1 MSAKRIRMFFVAIMS
16 LLLYSC
22 RHVSMDF
29 HVSSQLDNGEEIM
42 AHSDILQIG
51 LIGLG
56 YLIVF
61 GLIGYIFLIPYFS
74 KKTHNQRETLWN
86 WVENHLTQFFI
97 AAWVIGFITYFIG
110 TFSGD
115 FRKDWVYAVF
125 SVVPMSCIHACE
137 MFLGQSDIS
146 AIHGDR
152 HNSVLYMALFDI
164 SHFLAIMVS
173 LCFVIKHFGYYVI
186 SRYKV
191 WVEICRKKTYSDI
204 YLFWGVNDSSL
215 HLAKDIIK
223 KKEIDN
229 VNDYLCIFVKTPFL
243 EGENDG
249 YLGFN
254 RLFNFVRLK
263 DQELRHLDELHN
275 CLVVSSY
282 HKLSVLELDEAMKVD
297 ILGQQLKL
305 RKIVT
310 LIERIKAS
318 GCQSDKS
325 GLHVFFLGEER
336 DVNIN
341 ATINILKDINL
352 DGKPLNIYC
361 QARKNAKTRWM
372 EHYDILHH
380 NQHTHIHVIDTA
392 HLSVM
397 QLKDNA
403 ACHPVNFVNIDKHSG
418 VPSIPYGAL
427 VVGFNETGL
436 EALKFLYE
444 FGTFVNTDG
453 NRIKGRYVAIDGNM
467 DELKGCFYAKAPAL
481 RSNDE
486 IQLEKC
492 RLGSEDYWKIVEE
505 LLPFLC
511 QIVIAVGD
519 DNLGINAAVDICSL
533 AMRCRDKQNPRCLTI
548 YVRSY
553 DMDNYNRIRKVA
565 DDINKSCQGMLISIV
580 IFGYTDQIFSYD
592 SIVKEK
598 IISEAKKYNYAY
610 EGSEGD
616 IEQKWID
623 IIGLGKDYYSM
634 TDIEEVERKRDQN
647 ICNALHRDTKMCI
660 LKQCTNIEWPDKR
673 IKLLLAQ
680 LEHERWVA
688 YSKLNGWQLFPHDIA
703 EKEQK
708 TKDIYKKLHADICP
722 WSQIRSWSKSQ
733 QLKTQGFDMKVVDT
747 SILLENQHISTK

>member
-1 MSAKRIRMFFVAIMS
+1 
-16 LLLYSC
+16 
-22 RHVSMDF
+22 
-29 HVSSQLDNGEEIM
+29 M
-42 AHSDILQIG
+42 ACSDIFLLG

-56 YLIVF
+56 YLV
-61 GLIGYIFLIPYFS
+61 LLCVMGYFLIADFS
-74 KKTHNQRETLWN
+74 KKTHNQRDTLWN

-97 AAWVIGFITYFIG
+97 AAWVIGFVTYFIG

-115 FRKDWVYAVF
+115 FRKDWVYAIF
-125 SVVPMSCIHACE
+125 SVVPMSFIHACE

-186 SRYKV
+186 SRYKIWLEV
-191 WVEICRKKTYSDI
+191 CRKKTYSDI

-223 KKEIDN
+223 RKETDK

-243 EGENDG
+243 EGESEG

-282 HKLSVLELDEAMKVD
+282 HKLSVLELGEATKTD

-310 LIERIKAS
+310 LIERIKTPP
-318 GCQSDKS
+318 GGQSDRS

-336 DVNIN
+336 DANIN
-341 ATINILKDINL
+341 ATINILKDTNL

-372 EHYDILHH
+372 EHYDILHN

-397 QLKDNA
+397 QLKDNVSF
-403 ACHPVNFVNIDKHSG
+403 HPVNFVNIDKQSG
-418 VPSIPYGAL
+418 VPHTHYSAL

-436 EALKFLYE
+436 EALKFFYE
-444 FGTFVNTDG
+444 FGTFVDAEG

-467 DELKGCFYAKAPAL
+467 DELRGGFYSKAPAL

-492 RLGSEDYWKIVEE
+492 RLGSEDYWKTVES
-505 LLPFLC
+505 LLPSLC
-511 QIVIAVGD
+511 QVVISVGD

-533 AMRCRDKQNPRCLTI
+533 AMRCRSIKNLRRLTI

-553 DMDNYNRIRKVA
+553 DMDNYNRIWKVA
-565 DDINKSCQGMLISIV
+565 DDINKSCRDMQISIV

-592 SIVKEK
+592 SIIEEK
-598 IISEAKKYNYAY
+598 IIREAKEYNYAY

-616 IEQKWID
+616 IEEKWTKT
-623 IIGLGKDYYSM
+623 IGLGEAYYSM
-634 TDIEEVERKRDQN
+634 TNIEEVERKRDQN
-647 ICNALHRDTKMCI
+647 ICNVLHRDTKIYI
-660 LKQCTNIEWPDKR
+660 LKRCSNIEEPDKR

-688 YSKLNGWQLFPHDIA
+688 YSKLNGWQLYPHDIA
-703 EKEQK
+703 KKEQK
-708 TKDIYKKLHADICP
+708 TKDINKKLHADICP
-722 WSQIRSWSKSQ
+722 WSQIRSWEKSL
-733 QLKTQGFDMKVVDT
+733 QLETQGHDMKVVDT
-747 SILLENQHISTK
+747 SILLEKQYNTMK